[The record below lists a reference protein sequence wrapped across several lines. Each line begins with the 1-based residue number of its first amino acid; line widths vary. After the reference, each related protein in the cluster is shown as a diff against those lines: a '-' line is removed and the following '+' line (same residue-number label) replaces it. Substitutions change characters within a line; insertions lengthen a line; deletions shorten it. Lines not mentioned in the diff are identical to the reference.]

1 MAIDI
6 IVCDDSR
13 FARNQLIRAIP
24 KKIVK
29 NIYTAANGLEAME
42 LLRSGKAKFMFLDLT
57 MPVMDG
63 YEVLEAVKQEGLRVM
78 IVVVSGD
85 IQQQALEIIK
95 NYNVLAFLKKPL
107 DSDELHNLLTKYGLC
122 TVNDLNDLTDE
133 NEITFLD
140 HSESQPFDELAEKI
154 NIATGL
160 AASKIADMLN
170 LFVTMPLPNIKIE
183 TGSVIFEEIK
193 KWLDSDGNLI
203 VSQGFSGGGIL
214 GETLIYFSASDIRTY
229 TKTVTDKK
237 DLAPSVRN
245 SLVIEL
251 ASIISGTLMRN
262 FTAQINYIINFNFP
276 GLVSNVDNNLSRSLA
291 NSNILNVELTYT
303 IKDLNMNIR
312 FQILFD
318 HATTEKLKEIM
329 ALV

>member
-107 DSDELHNLLTKYGLC
+107 
-122 TVNDLNDLTDE
+122 
-133 NEITFLD
+133 
-140 HSESQPFDELAEKI
+140 
-154 NIATGL
+154 
-160 AASKIADMLN
+160 
-170 LFVTMPLPNIKIE
+170 
-183 TGSVIFEEIK
+183 
-193 KWLDSDGNLI
+193 
-203 VSQGFSGGGIL
+203 GF
-214 GETLIYFSASDIRTY
+214 
-229 TKTVTDKK
+229 
-237 DLAPSVRN
+237 
-245 SLVIEL
+245 
-251 ASIISGTLMRN
+251 
-262 FTAQINYIINFNFP
+262 
-276 GLVSNVDNNLSRSLA
+276 
-291 NSNILNVELTYT
+291 
-303 IKDLNMNIR
+303 
-312 FQILFD
+312 
-318 HATTEKLKEIM
+318 
-329 ALV
+329 